1 MANATRRRTTESAAS
16 VGSRGRPKAEP
27 PGWPELGA
35 PAKRVSFSRVFLNGF
50 SLPPSDACRVVSVS
64 GDGMEPTM
72 SDGDKILI
80 DARFTVLVDGRVYT
94 VSTPEGV
101 VTRRAR
107 RWRQGWLLVRDKP
120 GRPSMALPANAKV
133 LGEVRW
139 VARTLRPDEP
149 TDELLAARGPGACGP
164 VAGGSAG
171 PGKR

>member
-1 MANATRRRTTESAAS
+1 
-16 VGSRGRPKAEP
+16 
-27 PGWPELGA
+27 
-35 PAKRVSFSRVFLNGF
+35 
-50 SLPPSDACRVVSVS
+50 
-64 GDGMEPTM
+64 M
-72 SDGDKILI
+72 SDGDKVLI

-149 TDELLAARGPGACGP
+149 TDELLGERGPGACGP